1 MEIGKTNT
9 LRASRTTDNGCY
21 LIDNHGNEVLLPNA
35 YVADT
40 LNLGDDIDVYVY
52 KDNEERPVATTL
64 IPKVELDKFA
74 FLKVMDVN
82 NAGAFMDMGLVKQ
95 LLVPYS
101 EQPVKME
108 ADEWYVV
115 FCLLDD
121 KTDRL
126 IGSGQ
131 IEDFLFTE
139 DLELEEGQEVNILMY
154 KRSELGMNVIIN
166 GMYQGLIFKNDIH
179 KPVQV
184 GDERKAF
191 VKTIRPDGK
200 VDLTL
205 EPQGY
210 RNVIDKATQGV
221 LDILEKE
228 GGHFKFHDKSDP
240 DDIRKVF
247 QMSKK
252 AFKKAL
258 GNLYKSKIVI
268 LEKDGTKLIGNRS
281 QVKSKQVPS
290 D

>member
-9 LRASRTTDNGCY
+9 LKASRTTDNGCY
-21 LIDNHGNEVLLPNA
+21 LMDTEGNEVLLPNA
-35 YVADT
+35 YVADS
-40 LNLGDDIDVYVY
+40 LKLGDEISVFVY

-64 IPKVELDKFA
+64 VPKIELDKFA
-74 FLKVMDVN
+74 YLKVMDVN
-82 NAGAFMDMGLVKQ
+82 NAGAFMDMGVVKQ

-108 ADEWYVV
+108 TGEWYVV

-126 IGSGQ
+126 IGSAQ

-139 DLELEEGQEVNILMY
+139 DVELEEGEEVDILMY
-154 KRSELGMNVIIN
+154 KRSELGMNVIVN
-166 GMYQGLIFKNDIH
+166 GMFQGLIFKSDIH

-184 GDERKAF
+184 GDERKAY

-200 VDLTL
+200 IDLTL

-210 RNVIDKATQGV
+210 RNVIDKVTQGV
-221 LDILEKE
+221 LDILETD
-228 GGHFKFHDKSDP
+228 GGYFPYHDKSDP
-240 DDIRKVF
+240 DEIRKVF
-247 QMSKK
+247 KMSKK

-258 GNLYKSKIVI
+258 GNLYKNKIVV
-268 LEKDGTKLIGNRS
+268 LEKEGTRLINPKK
-281 QVKSKQVPS
+281 QPKSKQVPS

>member
-21 LIDNHGNEVLLPNA
+21 LIDTEGNEVLLPNA

-40 LNLGDDIDVYVY
+40 LKLGDELSVYVY

-64 IPKVELDKFA
+64 IPKIELEKFA
-74 FLKVMDVN
+74 YLKVMDVN

-108 ADEWYVV
+108 TGEWYVV

-126 IGSGQ
+126 IGSAQ

-139 DLELEEGQEVNILMY
+139 DLDLEEGQEVDILMY
-154 KRSELGMNVIIN
+154 KRSELGMNVIVN
-166 GMYQGLIFKNDIH
+166 GMFQGLIFKNDIH
-179 KPVQV
+179 KLVQV
-184 GDERKAF
+184 GDERKAY
-191 VKTIRPDGK
+191 VKNIRPDGK
-200 VDLTL
+200 IDLTL

-221 LDILEKE
+221 LDILENA
-228 GGHFKFHDKSDP
+228 GGHFPYHDKSDP
-240 DDIRKVF
+240 EEIRKVF
-247 QMSKK
+247 RMSKK

-258 GNLYKSKIVI
+258 GNLYKNKIVT
-268 LEKDGTKLIGNRS
+268 LEKDGTKLIGNRA

>member
-1 MEIGKTNT
+1 M
-9 LRASRTTDNGCY
+9 
-21 LIDNHGNEVLLPNA
+21 
-35 YVADT
+35 
-40 LNLGDDIDVYVY
+40 
-52 KDNEERPVATTL
+52 
-64 IPKVELDKFA
+64 
-74 FLKVMDVN
+74 
-82 NAGAFMDMGLVKQ
+82 
-95 LLVPYS
+95 
-101 EQPVKME
+101 
-108 ADEWYVV
+108 
-115 FCLLDD
+115 LDD